1 MVMMEQIVL
10 NKKYKN
16 LLKYNSR
23 YYILTGGRAS
33 GKSFAVSSF
42 LLLLTF
48 ERGHKILFTRW
59 TMTSAHISI
68 IPEFIEK
75 IERLGL
81 VDYFEITKNE
91 IINKATG
98 SSILFRGIKTS
109 SGVQTANLK
118 SIAGITTW
126 VLDEAEE
133 LIDEDIFNKIDL
145 SIRTQSK
152 KNRIMVVLNPTTKES
167 FFYKKF
173 FLEKGVEAG
182 WSGTS
187 GGTTYIHTT
196 YLDNLDYLSDS
207 IVEQIDWIKRSDEG
221 KYNHIILGGWLDKAE
236 GVVFDNWRVGDFI
249 EADEIIWGS
258 DFGFSFDPSTCI
270 EVSFDK
276 KGNTI
281 YVREVFWKK
290 AMRTEN
296 FIEEYRRLKNPTI
309 IADSAEPRLIDEI
322 NRAGINIKG
331 VRKGA
336 GSVKEGIMFMKDLSI
351 VVDRGSVN
359 LIKEFNNY
367 CWRDN
372 SSEQPVDKWNHGID
386 AIRYVVS
393 YKRQFSSSN
402 VPFMVR

>member
-1 MVMMEQIVL
+1 MEKIIL

-75 IERLGL
+75 IERLEL
-81 VDYFEITKNE
+81 SDYFEITKNE

-118 SIAGITTW
+118 SISGITTW

-133 LIDEDIFNKIDL
+133 LVSEDIFNKIDL
-145 SIRTQSK
+145 SIRTMNK
-152 KNRIMVVLNPTTKES
+152 KNRIIVVLNPTTKES
-167 FFYKKF
+167 FFYKRF
-173 FLEKGVEAG
+173 FLERGVEAG
-182 WSGTS
+182 YTGLL
-187 GGTTYIHTT
+187 GGITYIHST
-196 YLDNLDYLSDS
+196 YLDNLDYLSES
-207 IVEQIDWIKRSDEG
+207 IVEQIEWIRSNDI
-221 KYNHIILGGWLDKAE
+221 KKFNHIVMGGWLEKAE
-236 GVVFDNWRVGDFI
+236 GVIFDNWRVGEFKEND
-249 EADEIIWGS
+249 DMIWGS

-270 EVSFDK
+270 QVSFEK
-276 KGNTI
+276 KSNTI
-281 YVREVFWKK
+281 WVREVFWKK
-290 AMRTEN
+290 GMITDN
-296 FIEEYRRLKNPTI
+296 FISEYKKLKNPVI

-322 NRAGINIKG
+322 ARAGVNIKA

-336 GSVKEGIMFMKDLSI
+336 GSVKEGIMFMKDLNIIIDKDSE
-351 VVDRGSVN
+351 N

-367 CWRDN
+367 CWRDGA
-372 SSEQPVDKWNHGID
+372 SEQPIDKWNHGID

-393 YKRQFSSSN
+393 WRRQFSSMS
-402 VPFMVR
+402 VPFMVK

>member
-1 MVMMEQIVL
+1 MEKIIL

-16 LLKYNSR
+16 LLRYNSR
-23 YYILTGGRAS
+23 YYILTGGRAC

-48 ERGHKILFTRW
+48 EAGHKILFTRW

-75 IERLGL
+75 IERLDLGA
-81 VDYFEITKNE
+81 YFEITKNE

-109 SGVQTANLK
+109 SGVQTASLK

-126 VLDEAEE
+126 VMDEAEE
-133 LIDEDIFNKIDL
+133 LVSEDIFNKIDL
-145 SIRTQSK
+145 SIRTMSK
-152 KNRIMVVLNPTTKES
+152 KNRIIIVLNPTTKES

-173 FLEKGVEAG
+173 FLERGVEAG
-182 WSGTS
+182 FNGVR
-187 GGTTYIHTT
+187 GGITYIHST
-196 YLDNLDYLSDS
+196 YLDNLNYLSES
-207 IVEQIDWIKRSDEG
+207 IVEQIEWIRATDKK
-221 KYNHIILGGWLDKAE
+221 KYEHIILGGWLDKAE
-236 GVVFDNWRVGDFI
+236 GVIFDNWRIGEWKDCDDVV
-249 EADEIIWGS
+249 WGS

-270 EVSFDK
+270 EVGFEK
-276 KGNTI
+276 KSNTI
-281 YVREVFWKK
+281 WVREVFWKRG
-290 AMRTEN
+290 MITDN
-296 FIEEYRRLKNPTI
+296 FISEYRKLKNPTI

-322 NRAGINIKG
+322 ARAGINIKA
-331 VRKGA
+331 VKKGA
-336 GSVKEGIMFMKDLSI
+336 GSVKEGIMFMKDLNII
-351 VVDRGSVN
+351 VDKGSEN

-367 CWRDN
+367 CWRDGV
-372 SSEQPVDKWNHGID
+372 SEQPIDKWNHGLD

-393 YKRQFSSSN
+393 WRRQFSSTN